1 MLLVFGSQSPP
12 VDPVDLFLITD
23 LCGTT
28 YSHGQESSEGQQ
40 ASDTAQENYLLT
52 VQALQSRLQ
61 SGLTLLQDLQSD
73 VRVKERVLR
82 QSVQALTDL
91 VSGREHILT
100 QTEQE
105 GLVSLWED
113 EPEDEAIHEKRQV
126 MPVMPPPLVDNLW
139 HRVIEDRLI
148 VGVIL
153 STESAISAE
162 SVTLSILRERGQSQT
177 PAVIQTHSQAS
188 WFPTPSPSTP
198 SPPSP
203 DFHPEPAAKRS
214 RRTVASG
221 ARATHRLAVTAMTDL
236 TPLLTSGSV
245 KCPIMLHYVHRQ
257 GSSASVTAPGP
268 TVVQCGQIQ
277 IDIQVKHHRQLM
289 TNSQLTTDEAREDL
303 LSLLAVL
310 DAWTFL
316 IHSPDHTLCDVAGWI
331 QTSIPCERLEISP
344 HYLLANPA
352 GPSAVMLFHW
362 QHKTPFQGELSV
374 HCSQFKV
381 LQFLDSLFGFLPAS
395 CSILRLRQG
404 GGDGTVPRLAHSL
417 EKEVMSLKQGV
428 SSLLHGEEEEM
439 EEVKKSSGV
448 KKMEPP
454 DPGSAEGLQRCRE
467 EWQRDKER
475 SRRLLSPLVGVE
487 RYRRLTQS
495 LTQVQLE
502 GDVAALLETQTLI

>member
-40 ASDTAQENYLLT
+40 ASNTAQENYLLT

-61 SGLTLLQDLQSD
+61 SGLTLLQDLQRD

-105 GLVSLWED
+105 GLVSLWDD
-113 EPEDEAIHEKRQV
+113 EPEDETIHEKRQV
-126 MPVMPPPLVDNLW
+126 MPVVPPPLVDNLW

-203 DFHPEPAAKRS
+203 CSHTEPAAKRS
-214 RRTVASG
+214 RRAGASG
-221 ARATHRLAVTAMTDL
+221 ARATHRLAVTAVTDL

-277 IDIQVKHHRQLM
+277 VDIQVKHHPQLM

-331 QTSIPCERLEISP
+331 QTSMPCERLEISP

-395 CSILRLRQG
+395 CSILPLRQR
-404 GGDGTVPRLAHSL
+404 GGDGTAPRLAHSL
-417 EKEVMSLKQGV
+417 EKEVLSLKQGV

-439 EEVKKSSGV
+439 EEGKKSSGV

-454 DPGSAEGLQRCRE
+454 DPGSAEGLQRCRV
-467 EWQRDKER
+467 EWQRDRER